1 MRKNIDLVNG
11 PVLKSLTQLAVPIM
25 ATSLIQTA
33 YNLTDMLWIGRV
45 GSNAVASVGAAGMYM
60 WLSNGLAALP
70 KMGGQVN
77 VGHVLGA
84 GRPKDAANY
93 ATAALHISIIF
104 GLVFGLVCI
113 LFSNPLIGFFNL
125 TGHQVIADA
134 RIYLKITCGCVI
146 FSFLNQTLTGI
157 FTAAGNSRSSFMAT
171 LTGLLINM
179 ILDPVLIF
187 GLGPFPVMGVAGAA
201 IATVLAQATVTLIF
215 FVFAKKDNI
224 IFCHI
229 KLFRIPDR
237 SHFSSIVRIGFP
249 TCIQNMIFTGISMII
264 ARLVAGYGD
273 AAVAVQ
279 KVGSQIE
286 SISWMTADGFAAA
299 VNSFLAQNHGAG
311 KYSRIPKGYYSAMK
325 VVLVW
330 GLFCTLL
337 LIFLPAPVFRLF
349 ITEADILPMGVDYLM
364 ILGVSQLFMSVEITT
379 AGAFAGLG
387 RTLPP
392 SVTSIVLTGMR
403 IPFAMLLIHTP
414 LGLNGIWW
422 SITISSIFK
431 GIILFIWFR
440 HLLAYRKNYVDIS
453 DSGKMYTESSKCSKI

>member
-1 MRKNIDLVNG
+1 MKKNIDLVNG
-11 PVLKSLTQLAVPIM
+11 SVLKSLTQLALPIM

-45 GSNAVASVGAAGMYM
+45 GSNAVAAVGAAGMYM
-60 WLSNGLAALP
+60 WLSNGLAALS

-77 VGHVLGA
+77 TGHALGA
-84 GRPKDAANY
+84 GHSQEAARY
-93 ATAALHISIIF
+93 GAAALQLSAALGLIF
-104 GLVFGLVCI
+104 GLICIVF
-113 LFSNPLIGFFNL
+113 SKSLIGFFNL
-125 TGHQVIADA
+125 TSPLVIEDA

-179 ILDPVLIF
+179 LLDPVLIF
-187 GLGPFPVMGVAGAA
+187 GLGPFPSLGVTGAA
-201 IATVLAQATVTLIF
+201 IATVFAQATVTLIF
-215 FVFAKKDNI
+215 FIFTRKDKTVFCYMKPL
-224 IFCHI
+224 HI
-229 KLFRIPDR
+229 TDKRYFK
-237 SHFSSIVRIGFP
+237 SVVKIGFP
-249 TCIQNMIFTGISMII
+249 TCVQNMLFTGISMII

-337 LIFLPAPVFRLF
+337 LILFPAPVFRLF

-387 RTLPP
+387 QTLPP
-392 SVTSIVLTGMR
+392 SITSIILTALR
-403 IPFAMLLIHTP
+403 IPLAMALIRTP

-422 SITISSIFK
+422 SITISSVLK
-431 GIILFIWFR
+431 GIILFLWFR
-440 HLLAYRKNYVDIS
+440 HLLSRNKKYLPSGPVQSKPENVYRSNE
-453 DSGKMYTESSKCSKI
+453 M